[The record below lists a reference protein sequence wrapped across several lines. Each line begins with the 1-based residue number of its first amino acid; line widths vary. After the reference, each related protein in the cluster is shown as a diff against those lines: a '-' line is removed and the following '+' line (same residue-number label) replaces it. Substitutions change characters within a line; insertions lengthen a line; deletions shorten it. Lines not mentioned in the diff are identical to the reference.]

1 MYTGTEERQ
10 TEKEKNV
17 KILAASFKV
26 ESRTLTYKSAV
37 ASKWALR
44 PGKGAVIKARQEL
57 LESRIVN
64 LLGNLIIADYGNE
77 IDKRLSRK

>member
-1 MYTGTEERQ
+1 M
-10 TEKEKNV
+10 

-44 PGKGAVIKARQEL
+44 PGKGVVIKARQEP